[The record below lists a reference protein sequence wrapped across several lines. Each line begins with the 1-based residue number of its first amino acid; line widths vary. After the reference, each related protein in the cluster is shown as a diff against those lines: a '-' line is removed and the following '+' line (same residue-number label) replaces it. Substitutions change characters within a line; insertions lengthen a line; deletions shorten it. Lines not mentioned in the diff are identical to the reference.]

1 MAALARAVHSSSSAN
16 GVPGVLAT
24 TLGVLTLMA
33 PPAFLCLMT
42 APVKHVWI
50 ALVIVY
56 VVWGSTYFGIKVAVE
71 TIPPLLAAGSR
82 FLVAGLLL
90 AAILAWRGT
99 ALRISRRELGASAIV
114 GVLLLGLGVGLVHVA
129 ETRIDSSVA
138 AMIAGTVPLQIIA
151 LRLLAGES
159 PARATRI
166 STLAGLL
173 GLLLVVAPGLGEGST
188 ALGLAV
194 MISATMS
201 WTLGSFLS
209 KRLALPSDPFVA
221 SVYEMSLGGLFLMVA
236 AGVFGEYAD
245 VGSAHLRA
253 RLGARLGV
261 PRRHGL
267 ARRLHG
273 VCVAAPGRADL
284 ARRHAP
290 VREPAGRDRPGH
302 GVPRRAAVPVGARR
316 RGAGD
321 RRGLRRDQE
330 RVPAEGVST
339 CERRAARNSSRSDR
353 VRIPDGRPSDTT
365 TTAPLPPDNPS

>member
-1 MAALARAVHSSSSAN
+1 
-16 GVPGVLAT
+16 
-24 TLGVLTLMA
+24 
-33 PPAFLCLMT
+33 MT

-50 ALVIVY
+50 ALLVVY

-90 AAILAWRGT
+90 AAILAWRGAT
-99 ALRISRRELGASAIV
+99 LRISRRELAASAVV

-209 KRLALPSDPFVA
+209 KKLALPSDPFVA
-221 SVYEMSLGGLFLMVA
+221 SVYEMGLGGLFLMVA

-245 VGSAHLRA
+245 VGSATFALDSVLAWVYLVVMGSLVGFTAYAWLLQVAPISLVVTHQYVNPLVA
-253 RLGARLGV
+253 IALGMAFLGERPSPWALAGAALV
-261 PRRHGL
+261 IGAVYVAIKSEFPRKASR
-267 ARRLHG
+267 
-273 VCVAAPGRADL
+273 
-284 ARRHAP
+284 
-290 VREPAGRDRPGH
+290 PAS
-302 GVPRRAAVPVGARR
+302 AVR
-316 RGAGD
+316 RGTPA
-321 RRGLRRDQE
+321 DQI
-330 RVPAEGVST
+330 G
-339 CERRAARNSSRSDR
+339 
-353 VRIPDGRPSDTT
+353 
-365 TTAPLPPDNPS
+365 